1 MSSKAYK
8 ELKCIAT
15 CHTGVSG
22 GSDDNI
28 INQFVHTVYRWYLA
42 GMGDDHRDRFMELLP
57 ELTDTE
63 WAKIMLNFVTSV
75 NVPVAQ
81 APALTEAI
89 NGSHVCP
96 GLALGRG
103 RTEKET

>member
-75 NVPVAQ
+75 NVPVGT
-81 APALTEAI
+81 PL
-89 NGSHVCP
+89 SK
-96 GLALGRG
+96 RG
-103 RTEKET
+103 DRRMSWVYDLDTLRAFS